1 MRWGVVET
9 KNFESLSEKEQIWPS
24 QQKEAV
30 PIRSIK
36 NLKLILKWFID
47 STLSLE
53 SSQTLTQNTSWN
65 KLVLL
70 EGNRLNLGWFAC
82 SLAASGERKKKNG
95 QDRNGTIELLFSCCY
110 LISHYFKPPPPP
122 QQQHL
127 KATNER
133 LRDTIFNSF
142 ERS

>member
-1 MRWGVVET
+1 MRCSRN

-82 SLAASGERKKKNG
+82 SLAASGARKKEEEEEWAG
-95 QDRNGTIELLFSCCY
+95 QEWNYWVIVFLLLSDKPLFQAAAATTTAAAA
-110 LISHYFKPPPPP
+110 FKG
-122 QQQHL
+122 
-127 KATNER
+127 NER
-133 LRDTIFNSF
+133 TAEAYYF
-142 ERS
+142 